1 MVITK
6 MLSFTAMIAIVFTA
20 FNCGNNDDTILAQ
33 QNVLELVVASADFD
47 ILEAAAL
54 KAGSGVTDILGG
66 TTQISVFA
74 PIDAAFVTYLN
85 VADEAAAIAAVN
97 GLTPAAAAD
106 LLLFH
111 LSVGIVIRSPII
123 PDWPAE
129 LTTAR
134 SANNKAFVTKTGAAI
149 TINNANVISADVLAS
164 NGVLHIID
172 AVLTPPAGDIIAVA
186 TSPANAASFN
196 ILAASLSE
204 AGLLARLKGESA
216 YLTVFAPTDDAF
228 MTLFRSPAFFNNADL
243 TEAQVLAY
251 IDNITANSTPL
262 NLTTLT
268 QVLLYHIVNGPRYS
282 INLINNQSLTTLKTD
297 PPQTLTVGIGTSVTI
312 DGSASEPST
321 ITVANIS
328 ASNGVIHVINRVLL
342 P

>member
-1 MVITK
+1 MVMTK
-6 MLSFTAMIAIVFTA
+6 IMSFTAMIVIVFTA
-20 FNCGNNDDTILAQ
+20 FNCNDNDDNEPAQ

-54 KAGSGVTDILGG
+54 KAGSGVTDVLGG
-66 TTQISVFA
+66 TTQITVFA

-85 VADEAAAIAAVN
+85 VADEAAAISVIN
-97 GLTPAAAAD
+97 GLSPAAAAD

-111 LSVGIVIRSPII
+111 VSVGIVIRSPII
-123 PDWPAE
+123 SSWPSG

-204 AGLLARLKGESA
+204 AGLVARLKGVDF
-216 YLTVFAPTDDAF
+216 TVFAPTDDAF

-251 IDNITANSTPL
+251 IDSITANSTPL

-268 QVLLYHIVNGPRYS
+268 QVLLYHVVYGPRYT

-297 PPQTLTVGIGTSVTI
+297 APQTLTVGIGTSVTI

-321 ITVANIS
+321 VTVANIS